1 MITEK
6 DMENAIVQDPEKYLG
21 EKGLVLVEQQHR
33 IGSYRFDLLFEDRFG
48 ARLIVELQKGT
59 LDREHTYKILDY
71 YDEYKEHHPN
81 EFIELM
87 VIANR
92 IPEERKRRLNSFG
105 VSFREIPEDEFA
117 PASSPDELI
126 SPPQPSSRGKTGS
139 SSITLTPD
147 KRVYESNQLFMDQK
161 NRFVAELRRIDKG
174 FKVTIDPSTVDIH
187 TPGNWYMGFIPSK
200 WGTFRGS
207 MNGVHFEFAYYNE
220 KKTGIEYVRFSVGV
234 ENPLMSGFR
243 DQFKRDVL
251 ASMESRGIKLPETE
265 FAMWPNAGVQHGA
278 KLLEY
283 RTVLDI
289 HAWER
294 VINKYKQLIDVGF
307 FNAVADVMKEYN
319 SRGCFNPPLQF
330 PT

>member
-1 MITEK
+1 MTRC
-6 DMENAIVQDPEKYLG
+6 A
-21 EKGLVLVEQQHR
+21 
-33 IGSYRFDLLFEDRFG
+33 
-48 ARLIVELQKGT
+48 ARVF
-59 LDREHTYKILDY
+59 HTA
-71 YDEYKEHHPN
+71 H
-81 EFIELM
+81 
-87 VIANR
+87 
-92 IPEERKRRLNSFG
+92 
-105 VSFREIPEDEFA
+105 
-117 PASSPDELI
+117 SPDDD
-126 SPPQPSSRGKTGS
+126 GG
-139 SSITLTPD
+139 
-147 KRVYESNQLFMDQK
+147 VGLF
-161 NRFVAELRRIDKG
+161 
-174 FKVTIDPSTVDIH
+174 STVKWVCFQLSKFWLTYASGYIF
-187 TPGNWYMGFIPSK
+187 GRQMGLFSLDKNK